1 MKRFRGFVTGIIVLI
16 LIFIHVEHSFSQ
28 DNYDINNRVY
38 IIIVNKL
45 TLTDIEKMPN
55 LMDLIEDGSIGL
67 MNVRGLNGYRG
78 AESFLTINASNKAFA
93 NYDSSQFHNV
103 NDEIRALYENRV
115 GPMDGD
121 YEIANIQMGRI
132 YNQNE
137 DNKYS
142 PSIGALG
149 NLLHQEGLKT
159 AVFGNSDTDE
169 QLIRTAALIPMD
181 SKGLVDYGNVDDI
194 LIEDSNFP
202 YGIRTDYDKIL
213 DEISRVESKASLM
226 VVDTGDLNRL
236 NKYSSFLSL
245 DEFKDKRDDILNL
258 IDDFI
263 GNLSSSLDKEN
274 SLLMVLSPNSGEEK
288 IDGNR
293 LSPIIIWGRDVKR
306 GILISNTTRRMG
318 IIANLDI
325 SPTIVNFLGIYP
337 KNMVGNPIEY
347 AEKEDGLTYIKSI
360 NGPINLMSKTRSKT
374 LSTYGTLCIILIL
387 LVVALMVYRLVPNK
401 GILQGLRISLLLI
414 YSLPLVFILIS
425 LFKIDSLP
433 IFIVGLILLSGLGLY
448 ILTRLKS
455 FQLISIISYFYFILL
470 VLDIILNG
478 FFSKYSVLS
487 HDPIIGARYFGIGNE
502 MVGLFLIASTI
513 TAGWIYEK
521 FDNKIIP
528 MILMLGSTVLVGHPN
543 LGANVGGTIAFL
555 SASIYFIYELL
566 GKRLNIKNLVIT
578 FLLIGFAIGIFAY
591 VDIKLSNSPTHLGST
606 LLSINEKGIHFIRNI
621 IDRKLLMNIRLLSI
635 SFWTRVLMVNIFIQ
649 TLMSIYYKK
658 RVMALMES
666 RLGKGYLSCI
676 MGSIVGFLVNDSGLI
691 LSAISINMLTILL
704 IYTIISDDKGLEW
717 DVELNWKG

>member
-325 SPTIVNFLGIYP
+325 SPTIVNFLGIYR
-337 KNMVGNPIEY
+337 
-347 AEKEDGLTYIKSI
+347 
-360 NGPINLMSKTRSKT
+360 KT
-374 LSTYGTLCIILIL
+374 
-387 LVVALMVYRLVPNK
+387 
-401 GILQGLRISLLLI
+401 
-414 YSLPLVFILIS
+414 
-425 LFKIDSLP
+425 
-433 IFIVGLILLSGLGLY
+433 
-448 ILTRLKS
+448 
-455 FQLISIISYFYFILL
+455 
-470 VLDIILNG
+470 
-478 FFSKYSVLS
+478 
-487 HDPIIGARYFGIGNE
+487 
-502 MVGLFLIASTI
+502 
-513 TAGWIYEK
+513 W
-521 FDNKIIP
+521 
-528 MILMLGSTVLVGHPN
+528 
-543 LGANVGGTIAFL
+543 
-555 SASIYFIYELL
+555 
-566 GKRLNIKNLVIT
+566 
-578 FLLIGFAIGIFAY
+578 
-591 VDIKLSNSPTHLGST
+591 
-606 LLSINEKGIHFIRNI
+606 
-621 IDRKLLMNIRLLSI
+621 
-635 SFWTRVLMVNIFIQ
+635 
-649 TLMSIYYKK
+649 
-658 RVMALMES
+658 
-666 RLGKGYLSCI
+666 
-676 MGSIVGFLVNDSGLI
+676 
-691 LSAISINMLTILL
+691 
-704 IYTIISDDKGLEW
+704 
-717 DVELNWKG
+717 